1 MRGDNMLTTVIRT
14 VILYAVVMI
23 SVRLMGKR
31 QIGELQP
38 GELAITILLSEIA
51 AIPIQDNEIPLVNS
65 IAPLGILIGF
75 EIISS
80 LISMKSVRFR
90 TVEAGNPITVIENGE
105 LLEKPLKDL
114 RLSITDILAALRQKD
129 VFNIEDVDYAVVE
142 TNGSLSVLL
151 KQKKQPVTPCD
162 AKIAVDNPGMP
173 YPIITDGRYIEGNF
187 AFCGLTIP
195 DIEKKLREQR
205 LKKDDVI
212 LMTSTKNHEFYII
225 EKKGE

>member
-1 MRGDNMLTTVIRT
+1 MLTTVIRT
-14 VILYAVVMI
+14 VILYAVVMV

-38 GELAITILLSEIA
+38 GELAVTILLSEIA
-51 AIPIQDNEIPLVNS
+51 AIPIQDNEIPLINS
-65 IAPLGILIGF
+65 IAPLGILIAF

-80 LISMKSVRFR
+80 VLSMKSVRFR
-90 TVEAGNPITVIENGE
+90 TVAAGNPITVIENGR
-105 LLEKPLKDL
+105 LLEKPLREL

-162 AKIAVDNPGMP
+162 VKIAVDNPGMP
-173 YPIITDGRYIEGNF
+173 YPIITDGRFIEGNF
-187 AFCGLTIP
+187 GFCGLTLP
-195 DIEKKLREQR
+195 DVEKKLREQR
-205 LKKDDVI
+205 VKKEDVI
-212 LMTSTKNHEFYII
+212 LMTSTKNREFYII
-225 EKKGE
+225 TKDDCSK